1 MKLIIAILPD
11 ADSDNV
17 SHALTDA
24 GFRITRIA
32 STGGF
37 LRRGNTT
44 FLAGVEEEQV
54 EKALQLI
61 RDSCTSPVETGP
73 HRGTIFVLNVNRYIH
88 F

>member
-11 ADSDNV
+11 SDSDAV
-17 SHALTDA
+17 SRALTDA
-24 GFRITRIA
+24 DFRITRIA

-61 RDSCTSPVETGP
+61 RDSCTSPVETGH